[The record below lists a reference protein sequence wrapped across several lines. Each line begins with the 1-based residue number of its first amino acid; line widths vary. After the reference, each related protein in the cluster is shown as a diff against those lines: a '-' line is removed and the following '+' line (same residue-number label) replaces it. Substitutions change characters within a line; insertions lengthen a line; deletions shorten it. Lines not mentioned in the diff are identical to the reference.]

1 MSIRTIAP
9 AHYQTPVA
17 EEIKAVAEKTGIN
30 KYSRS
35 LVEDLSNIFSG
46 GSFSSSEYIRE
57 LVESNIKLDLQ
68 PDSDGDYYCH
78 KNYSKSY
85 TKNIN
90 EAKQSFVEAEL
101 KYHQNIQEFIKQ
113 LDANQFNG
121 NSSLEKALNCI
132 KMLSSKLESGRGSDS
147 SGDNIIPIFQD
158 GDGKGLANEL
168 HEAIDLV
175 DKLDKEDKELL
186 DLSDSDEENVSKLMS
201 DELVKI
207 ILEVSSSMD
216 KFTQIKTKPSSKLKL
231 NPEGDVKQSRAI
243 RDFSEIRKL
252 NKRELINSKQA
263 LAMRIINHEA
273 SVTERY
279 EREFKI
285 PFVNLI
291 CDDSGSMTSNSKNKK
306 AIGIIYNILKRVMRE
321 ECWLS
326 FSFFEQHCHKFYL
339 LSVHDD
345 IKSFFNN
352 EIKKHMFNNEG
363 TNVKTCIHEAI
374 NEFEAICQT
383 NSDISSKD
391 RHLIVIND
399 GEDDCSGLN
408 ASELKGCKLHGFILN
423 SSNADIKRV
432 CNSTQG
438 VYKEKL

>member
-1 MSIRTIAP
+1 MSVRTIAP
-9 AHYQTPVA
+9 IHYQTPIA
-17 EEIKAVAEKTGIN
+17 NEIKGVAKQVGIN
-30 KYSRS
+30 KYSTS
-35 LVEDLSNIFSG
+35 LVEDISNIFSG
-46 GSFSSSEYIRE
+46 GVFSSSENVRGF
-57 LVESNIKLDLQ
+57 VEENIQLDLK
-68 PDSDGDYYCH
+68 PDSDGDFRCH

-85 TKNIN
+85 TKDIN
-90 EAKQSFVEAEL
+90 EAKQSYIEAEL

-113 LDANQFNG
+113 LDVNKFKG
-121 NSSLEKALNCI
+121 SSSLEKALNCI
-132 KMLSSKLESGRGSDS
+132 KMLSSKIESDSGSDS
-147 SGDNIIPIFQD
+147 NGDNIIPIFQD
-158 GDGKGLANEL
+158 EDGKGLAQEL

-175 DKLDKEDKELL
+175 EKLDREDKELL
-186 DLSDSDEENVSKLMS
+186 ELSDSDEENVSRLMR

-231 NPEGDVKQSRAI
+231 NPEGDIKQSRAI
-243 RDFSEIRKL
+243 RDFSEIKKL
-252 NKRELINSKQA
+252 AKKELINSKQS
-263 LAMRIINHEA
+263 LAMKIINHEA
-273 SVTERY
+273 NVIEKY

-326 FSFFEQHCHKFYL
+326 FSFFEEHCHRFYL

-345 IKSFFNN
+345 IKEFFNK
-352 EIKKHMFNNEG
+352 EIKKHRFNNGG
-363 TNVKTCIHEAI
+363 TDVKTCISESLK
-374 NEFEAICQT
+374 EFEEICA
-383 NSDISSKD
+383 NNPEISSKD

-408 ASELKGCKLHGFILN
+408 ASELKGCKLHGFILD
-423 SSNADIKRV
+423 SSNQDIKRV
-432 CNSTQG
+432 CSATQG
-438 VYKEKL
+438 VYKERI